1 VAVDAPVKLYVDPA
15 QIEAVNA
22 GLTLNVGNAK
32 MVTSTGQEL
41 ETTLTLFTLCVTV
54 TRYDP
59 LTVAEY
65 VALVPPVDTLVQVP
79 TLLLV
84 LTSH

>member
-1 VAVDAPVKLYVDPA
+1 MAVDAPVKLVVDPA
-15 QIEAVNA
+15 QIVAEV

-32 MVTSTGQEL
+32 IVTSTGHEL
-41 ETTLTLFTLCVTV
+41 EAVPPLGVTV

-65 VALVPPVDTLVQVP
+65 VALVPPVDTLVQVLP
-79 TLLLV
+79 DS
-84 LTSH
+84 TSH

>member
-1 VAVDAPVKLYVDPA
+1 MAVDAPVKLYVDPA
-15 QIEAVNA
+15 QIEAVVA
-22 GLTLNVGNAK
+22 GITLKVGNAK
-32 MVTSTGQEL
+32 IVTSTGHEL
-41 ETTLTLFTLCVTV
+41 DTPALCVTV

-79 TLLLV
+79 PLLLV
-84 LTSH
+84 LISH

>member
-1 VAVDAPVKLYVDPA
+1 MAVDAPVKLVVDPA
-15 QIEAVNA
+15 QIVAEV
-22 GLTLNVGNAK
+22 GLTLKVGNAK
-32 MVTSTGQEL
+32 MVTSTGHEL
-41 ETTLTLFTLCVTV
+41 DVPPLCVTV

-65 VALVPPVDTLVQVP
+65 VALVPPVDTGVQVP
-79 TLLLV
+79 PLLLV

>member
-1 VAVDAPVKLYVDPA
+1 MAVDAPVKLVVDPA

-22 GLTLNVGNAK
+22 GLTLNAGNAK
-32 MVTSTGQEL
+32 MVTSTGHEL
-41 ETTLTLFTLCVTV
+41 EAVPPLGVTV

-79 TLLLV
+79 PVLLV

>member
-1 VAVDAPVKLYVDPA
+1 MAVDAPVKLVVDPA
-15 QIEAVNA
+15 QIEAVVA
-22 GLTLNVGNAK
+22 GITLKAGNAK
-32 MVTSTGQEL
+32 MVTSTGHEIDVT
-41 ETTLTLFTLCVTV
+41 EEIPSLTL

-79 TLLLV
+79 PLLLV

>member
-1 VAVDAPVKLYVDPA
+1 MAVDAPVKLVVDPA
-15 QIEAVNA
+15 QIVAEV
-22 GLTLNVGNAK
+22 GLTLNIGNAK
-32 MVTSTGQEL
+32 MVTSTGHEL
-41 ETTLTLFTLCVTV
+41 EAAPPLCVTV

-79 TLLLV
+79 PLLLV

>member
-1 VAVDAPVKLYVDPA
+1 MAVEAPVKLVVDPA
-15 QIEAVNA
+15 QIVAEV

-41 ETTLTLFTLCVTV
+41 EATPPLGVTV

-59 LTVAEY
+59 LTVAE
-65 VALVPPVDTLVQVP
+65 
-79 TLLLV
+79 
-84 LTSH
+84 

>member
-1 VAVDAPVKLYVDPA
+1 MAVDAPVKLVVDPA
-15 QIEAVNA
+15 QIEAVKA
-22 GLTLNVGNAK
+22 GLTLNVGKAK

-41 ETTLTLFTLCVTV
+41 DVPPLCVTV

-65 VALVPPVDTLVQVP
+65 VALVPPVLTLAH
-79 TLLLV
+79 V
-84 LTSH
+84 LPDSTSH

>member
-1 VAVDAPVKLYVDPA
+1 MAVDAPVRLVVDPA
-15 QIEAVNA
+15 QIEAVKA

-32 MVTSTGQEL
+32 IVTSTGHEL
-41 ETTLTLFTLCVTV
+41 DVPPLWVTV

-65 VALVPPVDTLVQVP
+65 VALVPPVDTGVH
-79 TLLLV
+79 V
-84 LTSH
+84 LPDRLSH

>member
-1 VAVDAPVKLYVDPA
+1 MAVDAPVKLVVDPA
-15 QIEAVNA
+15 QIVAEV
-22 GLTLNVGNAK
+22 GLTLKVGNAK
-32 MVTSTGQEL
+32 MVTSTGHEL
-41 ETTLTLFTLCVTV
+41 EAVPPLGVTV

-65 VALVPPVDTLVQVP
+65 VALVPPVDTGVQVSP
-79 TLLLV
+79 D

>member
-1 VAVDAPVKLYVDPA
+1 MAVEAPVKLYVDPA

-32 MVTSTGQEL
+32 MVTSTGHEL
-41 ETTLTLFTLCVTV
+41 ETTLPLCVTV

-65 VALVPPVDTLVQVP
+65 VALVPPVDTLVQVLP
-79 TLLLV
+79 DN
-84 LTSH
+84 TSH